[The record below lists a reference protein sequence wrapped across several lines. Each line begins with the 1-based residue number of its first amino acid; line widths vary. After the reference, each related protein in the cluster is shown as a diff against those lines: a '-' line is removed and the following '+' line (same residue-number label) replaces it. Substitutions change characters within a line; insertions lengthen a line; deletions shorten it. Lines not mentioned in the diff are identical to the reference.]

1 MVRSIN
7 YIMIARQ
14 QEKRSKINKEIEK
27 IIFIKLFILIF
38 LLIYNTNV
46 IYFLIK

>member
-1 MVRSIN
+1 
-7 YIMIARQ
+7 MIARQ

-27 IIFIKLFILIF
+27 IIYIKLFILIF

-46 IYFLIK
+46 LYFLIK